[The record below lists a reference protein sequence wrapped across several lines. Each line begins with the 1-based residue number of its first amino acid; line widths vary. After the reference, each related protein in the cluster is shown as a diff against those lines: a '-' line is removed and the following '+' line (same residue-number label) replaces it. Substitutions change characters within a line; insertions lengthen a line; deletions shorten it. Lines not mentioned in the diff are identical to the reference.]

1 MADNSNDDMIIAI
14 GVDLATIRRGMKKLE
29 QEIGSSTSKVQ
40 KQFDSLGRGIDN
52 AMTSAMQNRI
62 NAMVGIGTKGA
73 KEWTGALADQGKELE
88 RLRAKYSPLFATIN
102 NYKSAVADIRRAHAV
117 GAISADEMTAAIQR
131 ERQAALASTAAIKG
145 RNAALAAG
153 GGRGGQGGAFN
164 ASNLAAQGFDTITT
178 APFMPW
184 YTVALQQGPQVAA
197 VFNDIKASG
206 QSVGP
211 AVAGAFAQIINP
223 MSLVTIGVI
232 AASAALIQYISSSKD
247 VKSADD
253 ILKGHADT
261 IALLKE
267 RYGEAAK
274 GLRDYARESTQV
286 AKADLDDRLKQARD
300 FVNEQAKVTASFG
313 PGLLTGFA
321 STLKD
326 MDPAIVRDLRVAF
339 ADLSASVARGEPD
352 ILRFREALS
361 RIVNNEAVP
370 ESIRK
375 MAEEYRKFD
384 DETLKVAKSIPSM
397 LEQLKLIEGVA
408 NGQTD
413 AINKLAGALR
423 DLNKIGVAPLTELQ
437 QAEKLWQDA
446 RRNATNREERDDADA
461 AYRKAAERIAN
472 ANPTINNADG
482 KRVGVPTPGDKP
494 SALDGDGKELK
505 KAETAA
511 EKLKRKY
518 DDLVATARERNEEL
532 RLEIELIGQSGSATE
547 AARNALELLQR
558 AKRAGIEGDNL
569 KVIEAE
575 AETYRKL
582 ATTLAEV
589 KLQQDLLNTARFNS
603 LSKQDQQVVSTLR
616 QYGLPEDLGGQNAQA
631 IRKSLQNEEINS
643 AIDDFSSSLANSIV
657 SSGDDIGKAF
667 GKTFLTALQES
678 AQKQLTNLFSQLLM
692 GLFSS
697 SSLSGGGAAP
707 FAANTTIGA
716 LLGAGAAPVGA
727 VSRSALPAV
736 GGSALGFVGNYK
748 SGVDARLTDI
758 LQKAS
763 GSFPGYKVDAI
774 SGFRAGDPRFHGKG
788 LATDVRLTDLASGK
802 MLGNYQDAASFGT
815 YERFAQTAR
824 GIQMRDYP
832 ELNDKFRWGGYFS
845 GGKGKYGALD
855 TMHFDVAGAGMG
867 GGSWER
873 GLTSAQRSLWPGAQ
887 SNGLEGAS
895 AAVNKLAKASGDA
908 TVNLGGFGNGLN
920 AVTQSLGAGGGFDFS
935 GLFSSSFK
943 PNTTLS
949 NFLSG
954 IPGFAT
960 GTNSAPKGIAL
971 VGEKGPELVRF
982 RGGEQVIPNNQISA
996 PRAPRLAAANA
1007 NRMVRNETSLTV
1019 QIQGASGDDHVRMLV
1034 NQGVQTALRDQN
1046 EHMRRQGFGN
1056 IQQAYTTD
1064 RG

>member
-1 MADNSNDDMIIAI
+1 MADNSTDDMIIAI
-14 GVDLATIRRGMKKLE
+14 GVDVATIRRGLKKLE
-29 QEIGSSTSKVQ
+29 QEVASSTGKVQ
-40 KQFDSLGRGIDN
+40 KQFETVGRGIEN

-145 RNAALAAG
+145 RNAALAQG
-153 GGRGGQGGAFN
+153 SRGSGQGGAFN

-232 AASAALIQYISSSKD
+232 AASAALIQYVTSSKD

-261 IALLKE
+261 ISLLKE

-361 RIVNNEAVP
+361 RIANNEAVP

-437 QAEKLWQDA
+437 QAKKLWQDA
-446 RRNATNREERDDADA
+446 RRNAANREERDDADA
-461 AYRKAAERIAN
+461 AFRKAAERIAN

-511 EKLKRKY
+511 QRAANAYRDLIKSA
-518 DDLVATARERNEEL
+518 DDRIGQL
-532 RLEIELIGQSGSATE
+532 RLETELTGQYGVATD
-547 AARNALELLQR
+547 AARFRLELLQQSEDKGRSLSPTQR
-558 AKRAGIEGDNL
+558 AEIEQ
-569 KVIEAE
+569 KVALYEKYSQAL
-575 AETYRKL
+575 AET
-582 ATTLAEV
+582 
-589 KLQQDLLNTARFNS
+589 KLQQDLLNAARFSS
-603 LSKQDQQVVSTLR
+603 LSPTDQKVLSIKR
-616 QYGLPEDLGGQNAQA
+616 QYGLSDDLTDGNAKA

-657 SSGDDIGKAF
+657 SSGGDIGEAF
-667 GKTFLTALQES
+667 GKTFLAALQES
-678 AQKQLTNLFSQLLM
+678 AQKQLTNLFSQLLK
-692 GLFSS
+692 GLLSS
-697 SSLSGGGAAP
+697 SSLNGGGAAP
-707 FAANTTIGA
+707 FAATTTLGD

-727 VSRSALPAV
+727 VSRSALPALPT
-736 GGSALGFVGNYK
+736 G
-748 SGVDARLTDI
+748 DI
-758 LQKAS
+758 AS
-763 GSFPGYKVDAI
+763 YITQAAI
-774 SGFRAGDPRFHGKG
+774 K
-788 LATDVRLTDLASGK
+788 
-802 MLGNYQDAASFGT
+802 
-815 YERFAQTAR
+815 R
-824 GIQMRDYP
+824 GIDP
-832 ELNDKFRWGGYFS
+832 ATALKVAKSEGGLDSWNLQSNFVKNGVREPS
-845 GGKGKYGALD
+845 YGPYQLY
-855 TMHFDVAGAGMG
+855 MG
-867 GGSWER
+867 GGLGNSFQKQT
-873 GLTSAQRSLWPGAQ
+873 GLDPRLAANGPAGVDFALDHASKNGWGAWYGAAKVGVGNWDGIGKGANTATAALEKMAAA
-887 SNGLEGAS
+887 STETTKGLSG
-895 AAVNKLAKASGDA
+895 LANSVASGI
-908 TVNLGGFGNGLN
+908 GG
-920 AVTQSLGAGGGFDFS
+920 AAGGFDWGS
-935 GLFSSSFK
+935 LFSSSFK

-954 IPGFAT
+954 IPGFDGGGNT
-960 GTNSAPKGIAL
+960 GMGARSGGLDGKGGFLALMHPKET
-971 VGEKGPELVRF
+971 VTDHTKV
-982 RGGEQVIPNNQISA
+982 NA
-996 PRAPRLAAANA
+996 PRAPRLAAANS

-1056 IQQAYTTD
+1056 VQQAYTTD